1 MATGYNDY
9 TDEQLIERVRE
20 GDSDIIDYL
29 MEKYKH
35 CVRSEANAM
44 FLIGG
49 ETEGLIQ
56 EGMIGLF
63 KAVRDYDPAHESSFY
78 SFARLCIRRQMYTAI
93 KASNRQKNQ
102 PLNTY
107 IPFSDADSEDG
118 VEPAADGSN
127 PEEQVISREYTRVF
141 MEQLNQE
148 LSGMEHQVLDLYLE
162 GENYTRIAEILG
174 KSPKSIDNTL
184 QRIKK
189 KVKLLAERV

>member
-1 MATGYNDY
+1 MAKGYKDD
-9 TDEQLIERVRE
+9 TDEQLIQRIRDGET
-20 GDSDIIDYL
+20 DIIDFL

-49 ETEGLIQ
+49 ETEDLIQ

-63 KAVRDYDPAHESSFY
+63 KAIRDYDPGQESSFY

-107 IPFSDADSEDG
+107 VPFADADGESGMELT
-118 VEPAADGSN
+118 ADGSN

-141 MEQLNQE
+141 MERLNRE
-148 LSGMEHQVLDLYLE
+148 LSRMEQEVLDLYLE
-162 GENYTRIAEILG
+162 GENYTKIAEILG

-189 KVKLLAERV
+189 KVKLLAEKI